1 LVCILF
7 NSGISDNSSHKH
19 HLLRETGKYPCN
31 AKGRRRSPNGMVEA
45 DRLELRRYGT
55 RENAVPRSCYIR
67 KIEIAAQA
75 NDIPIWI
82 IPDWNIVF
90 AVYFHKNWPFSI
102 FANILSIKCSNKKR
116 NTYV

>member
-1 LVCILF
+1 MNWANPDVRQALYDITNFWIDKGVGGFRIDAIPYIKKPLKE
-7 NSGISDNSSHKH
+7 IS
-19 HLLRETGKYPCN
+19 
-31 AKGRRRSPNGMVEA
+31 RRSLPTMRRFLHTKESSLA
-45 DRLELRRYGT
+45 TTKTIEL
-55 RENAVPRSCYIR
+55 
-67 KIEIAAQA
+67 AAQA

>member
-1 LVCILF
+1 MD
-7 NSGISDNSSHKH
+7 S
-19 HLLRETGKYPCN
+19 LRQHN
-31 AKGRRRSPNGMVEA
+31 RSRQQA

-55 RENAVPRSCYIR
+55 RENAAPRSCYIR

-75 NDIPIWI
+75 NDITIWI

>member
-1 LVCILF
+1 
-7 NSGISDNSSHKH
+7 
-19 HLLRETGKYPCN
+19 
-31 AKGRRRSPNGMVEA
+31 MVEA
-45 DRLELRRYGT
+45 DRLLRNLPALRHHGRHGFAAT
-55 RENAVPRSCYIR
+55 AQIR